1 MARLLEG
8 GHTSAPNLALL
19 DADVAGLV
27 QRELKGGLDG
37 NGIAH
42 LWGCIADLDKI
53 VPLINE
59 EYCASYFTKL
69 RTMAQVAAASYNP
82 TAT

>member
-1 MARLLEG
+1 M
-8 GHTSAPNLALL
+8 
-19 DADVAGLV
+19 
-27 QRELKGGLDG
+27 QRELKGGLDDR
-37 NGIAH
+37 GITA

-69 RTMAQVAAASYNP
+69 RTMAQVAATPYIP